1 MLWYNSR
8 HYDPELG
15 RFIQPDSI
23 VPLASQGVQAYDR
36 YAYTNN
42 NPVIH
47 NDPTGHCVDFAS
59 CLTETSIGLAKATAY
74 LAVTVIRNGQV
85 NNNDWLA
92 AANFG
97 LPPAAA
103 GSKIEAGLIASLGA
117 ASPAAVSFV
126 TTKDGDA
133 QLFVESG
140 FGEATPQADGYVTY
154 GKIFGDL
161 TSASKYRGG
170 AAQLSGGISDG
181 LPGVTVAGWVSSDSQ
196 IGGVDAGF
204 KLGPGLPASVALMG
218 TYAEPATFKGNEIKD
233 RFVGPELL
241 VCRALFMCGR

>member
-1 MLWYNSR
+1 MFYNAR
-8 HYDPELG
+8 WYDPALG
-15 RFIQPDSI
+15 RFAQADSI
-23 VPLASQGVQAYDR
+23 VHLTSQGTQAYDHYG
-36 YAYTNN
+36 YANN

-47 NDPTGHCVDFAS
+47 NDPTGHCVDFAN
-59 CLTETSIGLAKATAY
+59 CLTETFIGLAKATVH

-97 LPPAAA
+97 LPPDAA

-154 GKIFGDL
+154 GKFFGDL
-161 TSASKYRGG
+161 TSASKYRG
-170 AAQLSGGISDG
+170 
-181 LPGVTVAGWVSSDSQ
+181 
-196 IGGVDAGF
+196 
-204 KLGPGLPASVALMG
+204 
-218 TYAEPATFKGNEIKD
+218 
-233 RFVGPELL
+233 
-241 VCRALFMCGR
+241 